1 MLLRHIYIHSD
12 RFIFIRIFLFIIFY
26 EVNDEKITLIP
37 LTEVSTT
44 NFNLQ
49 K

>member
-1 MLLRHIYIHSD
+1 MLLRHIYIHSH
-12 RFIFIRIFLFIIFY
+12 FSIHNFY